1 MNDRAIALGLAVVF
15 GILYFMH
22 TKFLEDAKYEI
33 DRDIKSEE
41 KLRNY
46 TIHFWISKGLIALA
60 VLSIMYAIRRPSLT
74 N

>member
-1 MNDRAIALGLAVVF
+1 MIDRAVALGLAVVF
-15 GILYFMH
+15 GILYFIH
-22 TKFLEDAKYEI
+22 TKSLEVPKFEI

-46 TIHFWISKGLIALA
+46 TFHYWTSKGLIALA